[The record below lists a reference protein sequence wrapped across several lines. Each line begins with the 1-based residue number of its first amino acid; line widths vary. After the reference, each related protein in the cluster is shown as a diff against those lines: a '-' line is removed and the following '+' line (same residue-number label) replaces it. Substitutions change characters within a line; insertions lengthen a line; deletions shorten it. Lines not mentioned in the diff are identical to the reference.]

1 MRMSPTKFRIAQNFP
16 GREQLS
22 PLQPMVMG
30 SSSPETGQLPL
41 KYVWK
46 RITVWFPS
54 RYVISV
60 LYKYIQCIHHS
71 FFVCTF
77 TRLPPTQKKEKRVRL
92 HDCCSPPL
100 DTSLPLEQCLKP
112 SVVPRITGWW
122 IELPIYQPTGG
133 LDNYMMIGYPMKYT
147 PQKSYMK
154 SLVLLVNQWLS
165 PHPYCW
171 LWNPQWIPSF
181 WWLLIPIVV
190 GSSMVI
196 TVMTTPESLTTPSPA
211 LTPLWACH
219 LARWTM
225 IFTLC
230 LVLHDGLP
238 MDTAWGYNGWY
249 KQ

>member
-77 TRLPPTQKKEKRVRL
+77 TRLPPTQKKKNASVCMFVVHHPLTL
-92 HDCCSPPL
+92 HSHLNHLSSVWNPL
-100 DTSLPLEQCLKP
+100 SSLE
-112 SVVPRITGWW
+112 
-122 IELPIYQPTGG
+122 
-133 LDNYMMIGYPMKYT
+133 
-147 PQKSYMK
+147 
-154 SLVLLVNQWLS
+154 LLVDEWNFPYINQQEVWQLYDDWLS
-165 PHPYCW
+165 HEIYPTKII
-171 LWNPQWIPSF
+171 WNP
-181 WWLLIPIVV
+181 
-190 GSSMVI
+190 
-196 TVMTTPESLTTPSPA
+196 
-211 LTPLWACH
+211 
-219 LARWTM
+219 
-225 IFTLC
+225 
-230 LVLHDGLP
+230 
-238 MDTAWGYNGWY
+238 
-249 KQ
+249 